1 VTRVSTFDLPDKR
14 EGNVRSFEPTN
25 GVETIVAY
33 DADERTNEPTNEP
46 STGTDAGDDSIPSLL
61 APVPVPVPKAA
72 ARARRRRRRRRRRRW
87 TGLLGVHPAAK
98 TVPPSNL
105 TIHDSREIRNCVIL
119 GSRLVN

>member
-1 VTRVSTFDLPDKR
+1 MTRVSSFDLPDKR

-33 DADERTNEPTNEP
+33 DADERTNEPTTEP

-72 ARARRRRRRRRRRRW
+72 ARVVVVAVVVVVVVVVVVDGLDSSGCTPRLKPSRRRISRFM
-87 TGLLGVHPAAK
+87 TQEK
-98 TVPPSNL
+98 SETV
-105 TIHDSREIRNCVIL
+105 
-119 GSRLVN
+119 

>member
-33 DADERTNEPTNEP
+33 DADERTNEQTTEP

-72 ARARRRRRRRRRRRW
+72 AVVVVVDGLDSSGCTPRLKPSRRRISRFM
-87 TGLLGVHPAAK
+87 TQEK
-98 TVPPSNL
+98 SETV
-105 TIHDSREIRNCVIL
+105 
-119 GSRLVN
+119 

>member
-1 VTRVSTFDLPDKR
+1 MTRVSTFDLPDKR

-33 DADERTNEPTNEP
+33 DADERTNEPTTEP

-72 ARARRRRRRRRRRRW
+72 VVVVVVVVDGLDSSGCTPRLKPSRRR
-87 TGLLGVHPAAK
+87 
-98 TVPPSNL
+98 
-105 TIHDSREIRNCVIL
+105 ISRFMTQEK
-119 GSRLVN
+119 SETM

>member
-1 VTRVSTFDLPDKR
+1 MTRVSTFVLPDKR

-33 DADERTNEPTNEP
+33 DADERTNEPTTEP

-72 ARARRRRRRRRRRRW
+72 VVVVVVVVVVDGLDSSGCTPRLKPSRRRISRFM
-87 TGLLGVHPAAK
+87 TQEKPE
-98 TVPPSNL
+98 TV
-105 TIHDSREIRNCVIL
+105 
-119 GSRLVN
+119 

>member
-1 VTRVSTFDLPDKR
+1 MTRVSTFDLPDKR

-33 DADERTNEPTNEP
+33 DADERTNEPTTEP

-72 ARARRRRRRRRRRRW
+72 ARAPSSSSSSPSMDW
-87 TGLLGVHPAAK
+87 TPRGAPRG
-98 TVPPSNL
+98 
-105 TIHDSREIRNCVIL
+105 
-119 GSRLVN
+119 